1 MKAGNKKRIIITGS
15 QGCIGTILQDGLINI
30 FDLYLLDLKEKNTQ
44 KTFNIDIAREY
55 NRLVKILRNKDI
67 IIHLAWDFKED
78 FPREVIIPQNKF
90 MAENVYSAAAEAGV
104 KRIIIA
110 SSVHADD
117 YSKIKNKKD
126 FISRNPW
133 PDSPYGASKVYIES
147 LGKYYAKY
155 HALEVICIRFGGI
168 NRGNKII
175 YKEDPNY
182 DKVLLFKK
190 DCIDLI
196 ESCILAKKVPN
207 NFQVFTAVSNNRN
220 RVHSIKNFLGRRPKF
235 PQQ

>member
-78 FPREVIIPQNKF
+78 FPREVIIPQNKL

-168 NRGNKII
+168 NQGNKII